1 MITSKDI
8 ELEEVDVDLVAG
20 MLPKSWKEA
29 VASYLDTRRKKLT
42 SGLLDVKEFE
52 AKTQV
57 QHAHALTA
65 LSAFLGTE
73 FKDKPKIRIEAPT
86 KNQGEHYISLASLL
100 CPPGWRDKVRPI
112 LNMLAAQASQAIID
126 VDKPTMPCMPLKE
139 KADPEKAKY
148 VAQVGEGQSIG
159 LHQAIAK
166 ETQRLLRFLENT
178 EKKAGDAA
186 MKKDRESRGFGSPVR
201 QQGSLVR
208 AMI

>member
-1 MITSKDI
+1 LITSKDI

-65 LSAFLGTE
+65 LSA
-73 FKDKPKIRIEAPT
+73 KIRIEAPT